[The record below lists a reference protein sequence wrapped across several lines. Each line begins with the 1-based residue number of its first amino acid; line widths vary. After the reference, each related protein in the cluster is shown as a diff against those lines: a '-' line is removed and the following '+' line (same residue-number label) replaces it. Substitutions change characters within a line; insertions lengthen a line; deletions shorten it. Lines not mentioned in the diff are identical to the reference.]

1 MTFLKTDA
9 SVSLGPHV
17 FQVPTVPQTTITLHR
32 KAPCLKG
39 YLHGFPREVT
49 HKRLY
54 CALHLLPPPAST
66 SHRAKGTVSSQHQH
80 CWSQREED
88 SALPTPAL
96 LVSTGRRL
104 GTHNTSTA
112 GSQREEDSA
121 PTTPALLGLH
131 GKKTQ
136 HPQHQHCWVSTGRG
150 LGTPKQ
156 YSVMCKSASQN
167 QLGGWFLH
175 CTSCTISKPDYKPAT
190 CN

>member
-80 CWSQREED
+80 CWS
-88 SALPTPAL
+88 P
-96 LVSTGRRL
+96 
-104 GTHNTSTA
+104 
-112 GSQREEDSA
+112 REEDSA
-121 PTTPALLGLH
+121 PTTPALLGLNE
-131 GKKTQ
+131 KKTQ